1 MLRWIPA
8 AIMMIAIFVL
18 SATPAS
24 NLPYFGEFDLVVKKG
39 GHAVGY
45 AMLGLSYFYALPQRL
60 TRTYRFIMAWFMAIL
75 FALSDEY
82 HQSFVIGRNSSLI
95 DVAIDGVGAFLALSV
110 GTIYSSNSS
119 SNSSS

>member
-1 MLRWIPA
+1 MLRWVPA
-8 AIMMIAIFVL
+8 ALMMVAIFAL

-24 NLPYFGEFDLVVKKG
+24 NLPYFGEFDIFVKKG

-45 AMLGLSYFYALPQRL
+45 ALLGLSYFYALPQRL
-60 TRTYRFIMAWFMAIL
+60 TRTYRFVMAWFMAVL

-82 HQSFVIGRNSSLI
+82 HQSFVVGRNSSLI
-95 DVAIDGVGAFLALSV
+95 DVVIDGVGAFFALSV

-119 SNSSS
+119 SKSSS